1 MHYDWND
8 SPESSAKLSYINYGF
23 HISIME
29 SPRDLSWVHYCLLFI
44 YINDLNKATKYSD
57 VHHLADDKPIV
68 YCLTNH

>member
-1 MHYDWND
+1 
-8 SPESSAKLSYINYGF
+8 
-23 HISIME
+23 ME